1 MTSISLFELNEHIRR
16 VLALNFSQAV
26 WVRAEV
32 GQLKESRGHFYFNL
46 VQKSEETDE
55 LLARSEAVLWGGK
68 FRSLARKHGSL
79 IHDLLREDLELL
91 LQVQVE
97 FHELYGFKLLVE
109 DIDPNFTLGKLA
121 IERQAILGKLKKKRL
136 LEKNSLLPMPI
147 VLQRIAVLSNSTA
160 AGYHDF
166 INQIKT
172 NKYGHHYELELFP
185 IALQGARVEEEI
197 LAQFE
202 IIKSR
207 KADFD
212 CVVIIRGGG
221 SKIDLASFDNFE
233 VGKTIA
239 NFKLP
244 VFTGIGHEIDEGIAD
259 FVAHT
264 ALKTPTAV
272 AEFIV
277 SHNGYFEEQLVRHW
291 LTIREINSQV
301 LNNAQQNLEII
312 RQNIKSLSE
321 ETIRNQKRM
330 LDYIEQEIPRAAKG
344 VLKTESSKIDNLE
357 KLCKTLSPEQILKRG
372 YSITTKDGKVIKNSK
387 DLKKGAVVKTIL
399 KKGSIQSKVQ

>member
-16 VLALNFSQAV
+16 VLALNFSEAV

-32 GQLKESRGHFYFNL
+32 GQLRESRGHFYFTL
-46 VQKSEETDE
+46 IQKSEETEE
-55 LLARSEAVLWGGK
+55 LIAKSDAVLWGSK
-68 FRSLARKHGSL
+68 FRSMARKHGSL
-79 IHDLLREDLELL
+79 IHDLLREDLELML
-91 LQVQVE
+91 KVQVE
-97 FHELYGFKLLVE
+97 FHESYGFKLLVE

-136 LEKNSLLPMPI
+136 LEKNSLLSMPV

-172 NKYGHHYELELFP
+172 NKYGHHFELELFP
-185 IALQGARVEEEI
+185 IALQGVNVEKEI

-212 CVVIIRGGG
+212 CIVIIRGGG
-221 SKIDLASFDNFE
+221 SKIDLAAFDNFE
-233 VGKTIA
+233 IGKTIA

-291 LTIREINSQV
+291 LSIREINSQV
-301 LNNAQQNLEII
+301 LSTAQQNLEVIS
-312 RQNIKSLSE
+312 QNIKFLTE

-330 LDYIEQEIPRAAKG
+330 LDYIEQEIPRAAG
-344 VLKTESSKIDNLE
+344 SSIKSAGTTIDNLE
-357 KLCKTLSPEQILKRG
+357 RLCETLSPEAVLKRG
-372 YSITTKDGKVIKNSK
+372 YSITSKNGKVITNSEDIQK
-387 DLKKGAVVKTIL
+387 GDLIETKLKKGTIT
-399 KKGSIQSKVQ
+399 SKV

>member
-16 VLALNFSQAV
+16 VLALNFSEAV

-32 GQLKESRGHFYFNL
+32 GQLRESRGHFYFTL
-46 VQKSEETDE
+46 IQKSEETEE
-55 LLARSEAVLWGGK
+55 LIAKSDAVLWGSK
-68 FRSLARKHGSL
+68 FRSMARKHGSL
-79 IHDLLREDLELL
+79 IHDLLREDLELML
-91 LQVQVE
+91 KVQVE
-97 FHELYGFKLLVE
+97 FHESYGFKLLVE

-136 LEKNSLLPMPI
+136 LEKNSLLSMPV

-172 NKYGHHYELELFP
+172 NKYGHHFELELFP
-185 IALQGARVEEEI
+185 IALQGVNVEKEI

-202 IIKSR
+202 IIKAR

-221 SKIDLASFDNFE
+221 SKIDLAAFDNFE
-233 VGKTIA
+233 IGKTIA

-291 LTIREINSQV
+291 LSIREINSQV
-301 LNNAQQNLEII
+301 LSTAQQNLEVIS
-312 RQNIKSLSE
+312 QNIKFLTE

-330 LDYIEQEIPRAAKG
+330 LDYIEQEIPRAAG
-344 VLKTESSKIDNLE
+344 SSIKSAGTTIDNLE
-357 KLCKTLSPEQILKRG
+357 RLCKTLSPEAVLKRG
-372 YSITTKDGKVIKNSK
+372 YSITSKNGKVITNSEDIQK
-387 DLKKGAVVKTIL
+387 GDLIETKLKKGTIT
-399 KKGSIQSKVQ
+399 SKV